1 MKNKYIIIIIIVLFF
16 SFCSVNR
23 FSLMSNKAYLIKLN
37 RKLGTYAQK
46 NQMWK
51 EAEYR
56 WRRVVELNSED
67 FRAHNNLAVALEAL
81 GKYKEAEKEYKIA
94 IKLSHNNEL
103 IRRNY
108 EKFKSGEKG
117 RKKNGNGKK
126 IKY

>member
-1 MKNKYIIIIIIVLFF
+1 MKNKYIFIIIIVLFF

-23 FSLMSNKAYLIKLN
+23 FSLMSDKAYLIKLN

-56 WRRVVELNSED
+56 WRRVVELNPED

-108 EKFKSGEKG
+108 EKFKSGKKG
-117 RKKNGNGKK
+117 RKKNGKGKK
-126 IKY
+126 IKN